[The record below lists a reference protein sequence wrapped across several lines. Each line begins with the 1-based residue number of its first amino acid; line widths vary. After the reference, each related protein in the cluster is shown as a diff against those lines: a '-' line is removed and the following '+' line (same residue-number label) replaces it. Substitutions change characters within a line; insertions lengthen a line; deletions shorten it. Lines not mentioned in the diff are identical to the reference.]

1 MGTKTVGGTTSDVLV
16 HIAAMA
22 VILILAGCGRAA
34 EQPVQDSEPVTLR
47 LGVPFQSSD
56 ADPLLVQAIERF
68 EQENPRI
75 NVEIQIASR
84 IPTIF
89 LEPEMIEGLQLD
101 AVLWSPDPGLI
112 LREQPLVLNLEPFIG
127 NEEGFGEQDFLPHTL
142 DAFRWRG
149 QRYGIPASVET
160 VLMYYNRDLFDAQG
174 VAYPHSDWNWEDLV
188 STAQQLTTVRTSTSV
203 GEGEQQSGHWGFVAH
218 HYTGEVFLFVWQHG
232 GRLLDDPLK
241 PTHPVFDD
249 PLVPEAIQ
257 WYADLGLV
265 HHVMPIVL
273 SDKVDALSRF
283 PIDTFALQRSAMLM
297 DGTAVRGGD
306 IIPWDF
312 AWGAVP
318 LPRDQA
324 RASSLF
330 VQGYFVMARSEHPQ
344 EAWALVRSL
353 SKSESEAASLI
364 PARRAVAESAAF
376 RQRVGTE
383 VAEAALSTL
392 EGDTLLW
399 VIDQRFS
406 DWVVGFVTQTY
417 SVSHGDITADVMMDR
432 LRDQFADFSVEQP

>member
-1 MGTKTVGGTTSDVLV
+1 MTGRLIIIV
-16 HIAAMA
+16 A

-47 LGVPFQSSD
+47 FGVPFQASND
-56 ADPLLVQAIERF
+56 DPLLVQAIERF

-75 NVEIQIASR
+75 SVEIVIPSR
-84 IPTIF
+84 IPTFF
-89 LEPEMIEGLQLD
+89 LEPGMIEALQLD
-101 AVLWSPDPGLI
+101 AVLWSPDPGLL
-112 LREQPLVLNLEPFIG
+112 LREQPLVLNLEPSIG
-127 NEEGFGEQDFLPHTL
+127 NEEGFAEQDFLPHTL
-142 DAFRWRG
+142 DAFRWQG
-149 QRYGIPASVET
+149 QRYGIPARVET
-160 VLMYYNRDLFDAQG
+160 ALMYYNRDLFDAQG
-174 VAYPHSDWNWEDLV
+174 VAYPRSDWNWEDLL

-218 HYTGEVFLFVWQHG
+218 HFEGEVFLFVWQHG

-241 PTHPVFDD
+241 PTRPVFDD

-265 HHVMPIVL
+265 HHVMPIVQW
-273 SDKVDALSRF
+273 DKVDALSRL
-283 PIDTFALQRSAMLM
+283 PTDAFALQKAAMM
-297 DGTAVRGGD
+297 VGGIASRGGD
-306 IIPWDF
+306 VIPWNF

-318 LPRDQA
+318 LPRDQT

-344 EAWALVRSL
+344 EAWALVHSL
-353 SKSESEAASLI
+353 SKSESEVTSLI

-399 VIDQRFS
+399 VFDQRFS
-406 DWVVGFVTQTY
+406 DWVRGFVTQTY

>member
-1 MGTKTVGGTTSDVLV
+1 MKSLYIIT
-16 HIAAMA
+16 IA
-22 VILILAGCGRAA
+22 VTLILAGCGRAA

-47 LGVPFQSSD
+47 FGVPFLASND
-56 ADPLLVQAIERF
+56 DPLLVQAIERF

-75 NVEIQIASR
+75 SVEIQIASR

-101 AVLWSPDPGLI
+101 AVLWGPDPELI

-127 NEEGFGEQDFLPHTL
+127 NEEGFEEQDFLPHTL

-160 VLMYYNRDLFDAQG
+160 ALLYYNRDLFDAQG
-174 VAYPHSDWNWEDLV
+174 VAYPRSDWDWQDLL
-188 STAQQLTTVRTSTSV
+188 STAQQLTTIE
-203 GEGEQQSGHWGFVAH
+203 GEGEQQSGHWGFVTH
-218 HYTGEVFLFVWQHG
+218 HFEGEVFLFVWQHG

-241 PTHPVFDD
+241 PTRPIFDD

-265 HHVMPIVL
+265 HHVMPIVQW
-273 SDKVDALSRF
+273 DKVDALSRL
-283 PIDTFALQRSAMLM
+283 PSDAFALQKAAMM
-297 DGTAVRGGD
+297 VGGVASRGGD
-306 IIPWDF
+306 VIPWNF
-312 AWGAVP
+312 SWGAVP

-324 RASSLF
+324 RAGSLF

-353 SKSESEAASLI
+353 SKSESEATSLI

-392 EGDTLLW
+392 ESDTLLW
-399 VIDQRFS
+399 AVDQRFS
-406 DWVVGFVTQTY
+406 DWIVGFITQTY

-432 LRDQFADFSVEQP
+432 LRDQFANLSVEQP

>member
-1 MGTKTVGGTTSDVLV
+1 MDVLVRSDVLIRMDV
-16 HIAAMA
+16 LVRIVTIA
-22 VILILAGCGRAA
+22 VILFLAGCGKAA

-47 LGVPFQSSD
+47 FGVPFQSSD

-75 NVEIQIASR
+75 SVEIQIASR

-127 NEEGFGEQDFLPHTL
+127 NEEGFEEQDFLPHTL

-149 QRYGIPASVET
+149 QRYGIPAGVDT
-160 VLMYYNRDLFDAQG
+160 ALMYYNRDLFDAQG
-174 VAYPHSDWNWEDLV
+174 VAYPRSDWNWEDLLI
-188 STAQQLTTVRTSTSV
+188 TAQQLTTVE

-218 HYTGEVFLFVWQHG
+218 PYTGEVFLFVLQHG

-241 PTHPVFDD
+241 PTRPIFDD
-249 PLVPEAIQ
+249 PLVSEAIQ

-283 PIDTFALQRSAMLM
+283 PVDTFALQRSAMLM
-297 DGTAVRGGD
+297 EGTTVRGGD
-306 IIPWDF
+306 TIPWDF
-312 AWGAVP
+312 SWGVVP

-324 RASSLF
+324 RAGSLF
-330 VQGYFVMARSEHPQ
+330 VQGYYVMERSEHPQ
-344 EAWALVRSL
+344 EAWALVHSL
-353 SKSESEAASLI
+353 SKSESEVTGLV

-376 RQRVGTE
+376 RQRAGTE

-399 VIDQRFS
+399 VFDQRLS

-417 SVSHGDITADVMMDR
+417 SVSHGDITAGVMMDR
-432 LRDQFADFSVEQP
+432 LRDQFANFSVEQP

>member
-1 MGTKTVGGTTSDVLV
+1 MSTKSARAAVPDILV
-16 HIAAMA
+16 RIVTIA

-56 ADPLLVQAIERF
+56 TDPLLVQAIERF

-84 IPTIF
+84 IPTFF

-112 LREQPLVLNLEPFIG
+112 LREQPLVLSLEPFIG
-127 NEEGFGEQDFLPHTL
+127 NEEGFGEQDFLSHTL
-142 DAFRWRG
+142 DAFRWHG

-160 VLMYYNRDLFDAQG
+160 ALMYYNRDLFDAQG
-174 VAYPHSDWNWEDLV
+174 VAYPRSDWDWEDLL
-188 STAQQLTTVRTSTSV
+188 STAQQLTTAE

-218 HYTGEVFLFVWQHG
+218 HFTGEVFLFVWQHG

-249 PLVPEAIQ
+249 PRVPEAIQ

-283 PIDTFALQRSAMLM
+283 PVDTFALQRSAMLM
-297 DGTAVRGGD
+297 EGTAVRGGD

-324 RASSLF
+324 RAGSLF

-353 SKSESEAASLI
+353 SKSESEATSLV

-383 VAEAALSTL
+383 VAAAALSTL

-399 VIDQRFS
+399 VFDQRFF
-406 DWVVGFVTQTY
+406 DWIRGFVTQSC
-417 SVSHGDITADVMMDR
+417 SVARGDITADVMMDR
-432 LRDQFADFSVEQP
+432 LRDQFANYSVEQP

>member
-1 MGTKTVGGTTSDVLV
+1 MTGRLALARIIIV
-16 HIAAMA
+16 A
-22 VILILAGCGRAA
+22 VILILAGCGRGA

-47 LGVPFQSSD
+47 FGVPFLASND
-56 ADPLLVQAIERF
+56 DPLLVQAIERF

-75 NVEIQIASR
+75 SVEIVIPSR
-84 IPTIF
+84 IPTFF
-89 LEPEMIEGLQLD
+89 LEPGMIEALQLD

-127 NEEGFGEQDFLPHTL
+127 NEEGFAEQDFLPHTL
-142 DAFRWRG
+142 DAFRWQG

-160 VLMYYNRDLFDAQG
+160 ALMYYNRDLFDAQG
-174 VAYPHSDWNWEDLV
+174 VAYPSSDWNWQDLL

-218 HYTGEVFLFVWQHG
+218 PFTGEVFLFVWQHG

-241 PTHPVFDD
+241 PTRPVFDD

-265 HHVMPIVL
+265 HQVMPIVL
-273 SDKVDALSRF
+273 SDKVDVLSRI
-283 PIDTFALQRSAMLM
+283 PTDAFALQKAAIVMG
-297 DGTAVRGGD
+297 GTAARGGD
-306 IIPWDF
+306 IIPWNF
-312 AWGAVP
+312 SWGAVP
-318 LPRDQA
+318 LPQDQT

-330 VQGYFVMARSEHPQ
+330 VQGYFVMARSDHPQ

-353 SKSESEAASLI
+353 SKSESEVTSLV
-364 PARRAVAESAAF
+364 PARRTAAESAAF

-383 VAEAALSTL
+383 VAQAALSTL
-392 EGDTLLW
+392 DGDTLLW
-399 VIDQRFS
+399 AFDDRFS
-406 DWVVGFVTQTY
+406 DWIRGFVTQSY
-417 SVSHGDITADVMMDR
+417 SVACGDITADEMMDR
-432 LRDQFADFSVEQP
+432 LRQQFANFSVEQP